1 MLESHSE
8 IFIEATVRRTIVIH
22 TADRF
27 KIELPGIISLRNLLL
42 AAARLEASTPP
53 PQALPLQSGIPEWE
67 RSGGVPNPVCHAW
80 LFLMVGSGRN
90 EKQSNFIMLKESR
103 KNVFNIGRL

>member
-67 RSGGVPNPVCHAW
+67 QSGVPFRTKFPSIPKVKFNWPQ
-80 LFLMVGSGRN
+80 GNTNDG
-90 EKQSNFIMLKESR
+90 
-103 KNVFNIGRL
+103 KNKKILPS